1 MDLIIDANILFAAL
15 IKEGKTIELLFNED
29 THLFAPEF
37 LLVEFTNHKEEI
49 LKKTKRTE
57 EEFNDILEI
66 LKNIIAI
73 IPKEEFE
80 EFLKEAETISQDKN
94 DVQYIA
100 LALKL
105 RLPIW
110 SNDKDL
116 KQQNKIIIYHTHDL
130 IKIFNS
136 F

>member
-1 MDLIIDANILFAAL
+1 M
-15 IKEGKTIELLFNED
+15 
-29 THLFAPEF
+29 
-37 LLVEFTNHKEEI
+37 
-49 LKKTKRTE
+49 
-57 EEFNDILEI
+57 
-66 LKNIIAI
+66 
-73 IPKEEFE
+73 EFE